1 MHSRACVLK
10 KGLFESTRNRLIN
23 MQRRISS
30 RILIYSVSFI
40 VLTALAMAQGTSGI
54 ITGTVTD
61 STGAVIPNAAISIL
75 SPISGYKRTAQ
86 ADANGQYRF
95 NNLPFNR
102 YHMSV
107 IAQGFQPATKDAV
120 IRSASA
126 ITVNFQ
132 LAVASSSQTVTVD
145 ADAADMV
152 NSDPTS
158 ATAVDRSLFTKLPTE
173 STSAPLSSLVT
184 LSTPGIASDSNGLFH
199 PMGEHADTTYSIDGQ
214 PVSDQQSRVF
224 GNQLSLNA
232 IQSIN
237 VIDGIAPPE
246 YGDKAS
252 LVVQTT
258 TRSGL
263 GLPHPTGS
271 ISLNYGSFGTSNGSI
286 ALGFGNQRFGNF
298 LSFDGVNSG
307 RYLDTPEYHPLHAH
321 GNNEN
326 FFDRIDY
333 HPTQSDMLQLN
344 LSTSRSWFQNPNQYD
359 QQANGQ
365 DQRGEIFSYNIAPSW
380 THIFNASSLISIN
393 PYIRQDNFH
402 YFPSKDPFSDT
413 PATLT
418 QSRRL
423 QNVGLKV
430 DYSYSRGTNT
440 FKAGAM
446 FYHTFLN
453 EGFSLGITDPTFNAP
468 CLDANGAPDTNPDA
482 NDRNHCPAGDT
493 PNPNYISGTGPY
505 DLTRGGSLYRFN
517 GHTDIKQEAIYLQDN
532 IAWKNWTF
540 LVGGRVDNYNGLSS
554 RSMVQPRLGATYTL
568 KQTNTVFR
576 LGYGKLFL
584 TPYNENL
591 IVSSSTGI
599 GGLEGAGEAVP
610 LKPASRNQYDAGFE
624 QGFGKYLVLN
634 GEYFWKYTDRDYD
647 FDVLLNTPLA
657 FPIQWQKSKIDGF
670 GLKAT
675 LPARHGLSAYSVL
688 GHTRS
693 RFFGPEVGGILFNN
707 STSTAGVPFRI
718 DHDQAFQSSTHM
730 QYQPKPNGPW
740 YGVTWRYESGLV
752 AGNAPIDDGQN
763 PTDLTYL
770 TADQQTQI
778 QLRCGGVQ
786 ATREAP
792 LTSCPTGQLSS
803 PLLTLPKPGTENDDR
818 NPPRVAPRTMF
829 DMAAGWDNIFHR
841 DHIKTNLSV
850 TALNVTNKYALY
862 NFLSTFSGTHYVSP
876 RTVSAQVTLNF

>member
-1 MHSRACVLK
+1 MRRCIPS
-10 KGLFESTRNRLIN
+10 
-23 MQRRISS
+23 RIS
-30 RILIYSVSFI
+30 FA
-40 VLTALAMAQGTSGI
+40 ALSLLLLVTGALAQGTSGNV
-54 ITGTVTD
+54 TGTVTD
-61 STGAVIPNAAISIL
+61 ATGAVISTAVITIQN
-75 SPISGYKRTAQ
+75 PISGYKQTTET
-86 ADANGQYRF
+86 DANGQYHF
-95 NNLPFNR
+95 DNLPFNR

-107 IAQGFQPATKDAV
+107 VIQGFQSTTKDAV
-120 IRSASA
+120 LRSASST
-126 ITVNFQ
+126 TVNFQ

-145 ADAADMV
+145 AEASDMV

-158 ATAVDRSLFTKLPTE
+158 ATAVDRSLFARLPTE

-263 GLPHPTGS
+263 GLPNPTGS
-271 ISLNYGSFGTSNGSI
+271 VSLNYGSFGTTNGSA
-286 ALGFGNQRFGNF
+286 ALGFGTKRFGNF
-298 LSFDGVNSG
+298 SSFDAVDSG
-307 RYLDTPEYHPLHAH
+307 RYLDTPEQQPLHAH

-333 HPTQSDMLQLN
+333 HPTQADSLQLN
-344 LSTSRSWFQNPNQYD
+344 LSASRSWFQNPNQYD
-359 QQANGQ
+359 QQAAGQ

-380 THIFNASSLISIN
+380 THIINANSLIDIN
-393 PYIRQDNFH
+393 PYLRQDNFH

-413 PATLT
+413 PATLA

-423 QNVGLKV
+423 QNAGLKV
-430 DYSYSRGTNT
+430 DYSYSRGINS
-440 FKAGAM
+440 FKVGAM

-453 EGFSLGITDPTFNAP
+453 EGFSLGITDPAFNAP
-468 CLDANGAPDTNPDA
+468 CVNADGAPDTNSDA
-482 NDRNHCPAGDT
+482 NDPNNCPVGDT
-493 PNPNYISGTGPY
+493 TNPNYNSGTAPY
-505 DLTRGGSLYRFN
+505 DLTRGGSLYHFN
-517 GHTDIKQEAIYLQDN
+517 GHTDIKQEALYLQDN

-540 LVGGRVDNYNGLSS
+540 LLGGRVDNYNGLSS
-554 RSMVQPRLGATYTL
+554 RSMVEPRLGGTYTV
-568 KQTNTVFR
+568 KTTNTVLR

-591 IVSSSTGI
+591 LVSSSTGI
-599 GGLEGAGEAVP
+599 GGLEGAGAAVA
-610 LKPASRNQYDAGFE
+610 LKPAGRNQYDAGFE
-624 QGFGKYLVLN
+624 QGFGKHLVVN

-657 FPIQWQKSKIDGF
+657 FPIQWAKSKIDGF
-670 GLKAT
+670 GIKVT
-675 LPARHGLSAYSVL
+675 VPMTHGVSGYSVL

-693 RFFGPEVGGILFNN
+693 RFFGPEVGGILFNQ
-707 STSTAGVPFRI
+707 SPVPAGVPFRI
-718 DHDQAFQSSTHM
+718 DHDQAFQQSTHM

-740 YGVTWRYESGLV
+740 YGITWRYESGLV

-770 TADQQTQI
+770 TADQQSQI
-778 QLRCGGVQ
+778 LLRCGNVQ
-786 ATREAP
+786 ATRNAP

-803 PLLTLPKPGTENDDR
+803 PLLSLPKPGTENDDR

-829 DMAAGWDNIFHR
+829 DMAAGWDNILR
-841 DHIKTNLSV
+841 RNRVKTNLSV
-850 TALNVTNKYALY
+850 TAVNVTNKYALY
-862 NFLSTFSGTHYVSP
+862 NFLSTFSGTHFVSP
-876 RTVSAQVTLNF
+876 RTVNAQVTINF

>member
-1 MHSRACVLK
+1 MHKSIP
-10 KGLFESTRNRLIN
+10 SQI
-23 MQRRISS
+23 
-30 RILIYSVSFI
+30 SFI
-40 VLTALAMAQGTSGI
+40 ALSFLLLVTGALAQGTSGN

-61 STGAVIPNAAISIL
+61 TTGAVL
-75 SPISGYKRTAQ
+75 SSAVVTIQNPISGYKQTTQ
-86 ADANGQYRF
+86 TDASGQYHF
-95 NNLPFNR
+95 DNLPFNR

-107 IAQGFQPATKDAV
+107 VVAGFQSTTKDTML
-120 IRSASA
+120 RSASNTA
-126 ITVNFQ
+126 VNFQ
-132 LAVASSSQTVTVD
+132 LSVASSSQSVTVD
-145 ADAADMV
+145 AEASDMV

-158 ATAVDRSLFTKLPTE
+158 ATSVDRSLFARLPTE

-271 ISLNYGSFGTSNGSI
+271 LSMNYGSFGTTNGSA
-286 ALGFGNQRFGNF
+286 ALGFGNQRLGNF
-298 LSFDGVNSG
+298 SSFDAVDSG
-307 RYLDTPEYHPLHAH
+307 RYLDTPEHDPLHAH

-333 HPTQSDMLQLN
+333 HPTQADSLQLN
-344 LSTSRSWFQNPNQYD
+344 LSASRSWFQNPNQYD
-359 QQANGQ
+359 QQAVGQ
-365 DQRGEIFSYNIAPSW
+365 DQRGEIFSYNLSPSW
-380 THIFNASSLISIN
+380 THIIDANSLISVN
-393 PYIRQDNFH
+393 PYLRQDNFH
-402 YFPSKDPFSDT
+402 YYPSKDPFSDT
-413 PATLT
+413 PATLA

-423 QNVGLKV
+423 QNAGLKV
-430 DYSYSRGTNT
+430 DYSYSHGIHS
-440 FKAGAM
+440 FKVGAM

-468 CLDANGAPDTNPDA
+468 CLNANGAPDTNPDSEDP
-482 NDRNHCPAGDT
+482 NNCPAGDT
-493 PNPNYISGTGPY
+493 ANPNYNTGTGAY
-505 DLTRGGSLYRFN
+505 DLTRGGSLYHFN

-532 IAWKNWTF
+532 IVWKNWS
-540 LVGGRVDNYNGLSS
+540 LLAGARVDNYNGLSS
-554 RSMVQPRLGATYTL
+554 RSMVEPRLGATYNV
-568 KQTNTVFR
+568 KPTNTVLR

-599 GGLEGAGEAVP
+599 GGLEGAGAAVA
-610 LKPASRNQYDAGFE
+610 LKPAGRNQYDAGFE
-624 QGFGKYLVLN
+624 QGFGKHLVLN

-670 GLKAT
+670 GIKVT
-675 LPARHGLSAYSVL
+675 VPMTHGVSAYSVL

-693 RFFGPEVGGILFNN
+693 RFFGPEVGGILFND
-707 STSTAGVPFRI
+707 SPVPAGVPFRI
-718 DHDQAFQSSTHM
+718 DHDQAFQQSTHM
-730 QYQPKPNGPW
+730 QYQPKPRGPW
-740 YGVTWRYESGLV
+740 YGITWRYESGLV

-770 TADQQTQI
+770 TADQQSQI
-778 QLRCGGVQ
+778 LLRCGNVQ
-786 ATREAP
+786 ATRTAP
-792 LTSCPTGQLSS
+792 LTSCPTGELSS
-803 PLLTLPKPGTENDDR
+803 PLLSLPKPGTENDDR

-829 DMAAGWDNIFHR
+829 DMAAGWDNILRR
-841 DHIKTNLSV
+841 DRFKTNLSV
-850 TALNVTNKYALY
+850 TAVNVTNKYALY
-862 NFLSTFSGTHYVSP
+862 NFLSTFSGTHFVSP
-876 RTVSAQVTLNF
+876 RTVSGQVTLNF

>member
-1 MHSRACVLK
+1 MHRSIPSQL
-10 KGLFESTRNRLIN
+10 SLIAL
-23 MQRRISS
+23 SFFL
-30 RILIYSVSFI
+30 LI
-40 VLTALAMAQGTSGI
+40 TGALAQGTSGN

-61 STGAVIPNAAISIL
+61 TTGAVISSATVSVQN
-75 SPISGYKRTAQ
+75 PISGYEGTTQ
-86 ADANGQYRF
+86 TDTNGQYHF
-95 NNLPFNR
+95 DNLPFNR

-107 IAQGFQPATKDAV
+107 VVAGFQPATKDAML
-120 IRSASA
+120 RSASNTT
-126 ITVNFQ
+126 INFE
-132 LAVASSSQTVTVD
+132 LTIASNSQSVTVD
-145 ADAADMV
+145 AEASDMV

-158 ATAVDRSLFTKLPTE
+158 ATAIDRSLFARLPTE

-263 GLPHPTGS
+263 SLPHPTGS
-271 ISLNYGSFGTSNGSI
+271 VSLNYGSFGTSNGSA
-286 ALGFGNQRFGNF
+286 ALGFGNQRLGNF
-298 LSFDGVNSG
+298 SSFDAVDSG
-307 RYLDTPEYHPLHAH
+307 RYLDTPEQQPLHAH

-333 HPTQSDMLQLN
+333 HPTQADSLQLN
-344 LSTSRSWFQNPNQYD
+344 LSASRSWFQNPNQYD
-359 QQANGQ
+359 QQALGQ

-380 THIFNASSLISIN
+380 THILNANSLVAVN
-393 PYIRQDNFH
+393 PYLRQDNFH
-402 YFPSKDPFSDT
+402 YYPSKDPFSDT
-413 PATLT
+413 PATLA

-423 QNVGLKV
+423 QNAGLKV
-430 DYSYSRGTNT
+430 DYSYSHGIHS
-440 FKAGAM
+440 FKVGAM

-468 CLDANGAPDTNPDA
+468 CLDANGAPDTNADA
-482 NDRNHCPAGDT
+482 NDPNNCPAGDT
-493 PNPNYISGTGPY
+493 ANPNYNSGTEPY
-505 DLTRGGSLYRFN
+505 DLTRGGALYHFN

-532 IAWKNWTF
+532 VVWKNWTF
-540 LVGGRVDNYNGLSS
+540 LLGGRVDNYNGLSS
-554 RSMVQPRLGATYTL
+554 RSMVEPRIGGTYTV
-568 KQTNTVFR
+568 KFTNTVLR

-599 GGLEGAGEAVP
+599 GGLEGAGAAVA
-610 LKPASRNQYDAGFE
+610 LKPAARNQYDAGFE
-624 QGFGKYLVLN
+624 QGFGKHLVVN

-670 GLKAT
+670 GIKVT
-675 LPARHGLSAYSVL
+675 VPTTHGVSAYSVL

-707 STSTAGVPFRI
+707 SPVPAGVPFRI
-718 DHDQAFQSSTHM
+718 DHDQAFQQSTHM
-730 QYQPKPNGPW
+730 QYQPNPRGPW
-740 YGVTWRYESGLV
+740 YGITWRYESGLV
-752 AGNAPIDDGQN
+752 AGNAPIDNGLT

-770 TADQQTQI
+770 TADQQSQI
-778 QLRCGGVQ
+778 LLRCGNVQ
-786 ATREAP
+786 ATRTEP

-803 PLLTLPKPGTENDDR
+803 SLLSLPKPGTENDDR

-829 DMAAGWDNIFHR
+829 DMAAGWDNLLHR
-841 DHIKTNLSV
+841 DRFKTNLSV
-850 TALNVTNKYALY
+850 TAVNVTNKYALY
-862 NFLSTFSGTHYVSP
+862 NFLSTFSGTHFVSP
-876 RTVSAQVTLNF
+876 RTVSGQVTLNF

>member
-1 MHSRACVLK
+1 
-10 KGLFESTRNRLIN
+10 

-30 RILIYSVSFI
+30 RLLSPLFLILFVAG
-40 VLTALAMAQGTSGI
+40 ALAQGTSGNI
-54 ITGTVTD
+54 SGTVTD
-61 STGAVIPNAAISIL
+61 PTGAVLPNAAVTIL
-75 SPISGYKRTAQ
+75 NPISGYKQTAQ
-86 ADANGQYRF
+86 TDASGQYHF
-95 NNLPFNR
+95 TNLPFNR
-102 YHMSV
+102 YHMAV
-107 IAQGFQPATKDAV
+107 VLKGFRPVTKDTA
-120 IRSASA
+120 IRSASD
-126 ITVNFQ
+126 IRVDFQ

-158 ATAVDRSLFTKLPTE
+158 ATAVDRSLFSKLPTE

-271 ISLNYGSFGTSNGSI
+271 VSLSYGSFGTANGSV
-286 ALGFGNQRFGNF
+286 ALGFGTRRMGNF
-298 LSFDGVNSG
+298 ASFDAVDSG
-307 RYLDTPEYHPLHAH
+307 RYLDTPEYRPLHAH

-333 HPTQSDMLQLN
+333 HPTLMDSLQLN
-344 LSTSRSWFQNPNQYD
+344 LNASRSWFQNPNQYD
-359 QQANGQ
+359 QQAAGQ

-380 THIFNASSLISIN
+380 THIFNANSLIDIN
-393 PYIRQDNFH
+393 PYLRQDNFH

-413 PATLT
+413 PATLE

-423 QNVGLKV
+423 QNLGLKV
-430 DYSYSRGTNT
+430 DYSYSRGINS
-440 FKAGAM
+440 FKVGAM
-446 FYHTFLN
+446 LYHTFLN
-453 EGFSLGITDPTFNAP
+453 ESFSLGITDPTFNAP
-468 CLDANGAPDTNPDA
+468 CLDANGAPDASPDA
-482 NDRNHCPAGDT
+482 NNPASCPASDS
-493 PNPNYISGTGPY
+493 PNPNYNPGSGPY
-505 DLTRGGSLYRFN
+505 DLTRGGSPYHFSGR
-517 GHTDIKQEAIYLQDN
+517 TDIKQEALYLQDN
-532 IAWKNWTF
+532 IVWKNWSF
-540 LVGGRVDNYNGLSS
+540 LAGARVDNYNGLSS
-554 RSMVQPRLGATYTL
+554 RSMVQPRLGATYNV
-568 KQTNTVFR
+568 KATNTVLR

-599 GGLEGAGEAVP
+599 GGLEGAGAAVP
-610 LKPASRNQYDAGFE
+610 LKPAGRNQYDAGFE
-624 QGFGKYLVLN
+624 QGFGKHLVVN

-670 GLKAT
+670 GIKIT
-675 LPARHGLSAYSVL
+675 VPTTHGISAYSVL

-693 RFFGPEVGGILFNN
+693 RFFGPEVGGILFNQ
-707 STSTAGVPFRI
+707 SPVPAGVPFRI
-718 DHDQAFQSSTHM
+718 DHDQAFQGSTHM
-730 QYQPKPNGPW
+730 QIQPKPKGPW
-740 YGVTWRYESGLV
+740 YGITWRYESGLV

-770 TADQQTQI
+770 TADQQSQLL
-778 QLRCGGVQ
+778 LRCGGAQ
-786 ATREAP
+786 ATLNAP

-803 PLLTLPKPGTENDDR
+803 PLLSLPKPGTENDDL

-829 DMAAGWDNIFHR
+829 DMAAGWDNILHR
-841 DHIKTNLSV
+841 DHVKTNLSV
-850 TALNVTNKYALY
+850 TAVNVTNKYALY
-862 NFLSTFSGTHYVSP
+862 NFLSTFSGTHFVSP

>member
-1 MHSRACVLK
+1 MHRRVPS
-10 KGLFESTRNRLIN
+10 
-23 MQRRISS
+23 RIS
-30 RILIYSVSFI
+30 FI
-40 VLTALAMAQGTSGI
+40 TLALLLLVTGAFAQGTSGN

-61 STGAVIPNAAISIL
+61 TTGAVIPKALITIQNPL
-75 SPISGYKRTAQ
+75 SGYKQAAQ
-86 ADANGQYRF
+86 TDANGQYHF
-95 NNLPFNR
+95 DNLPFNR

-107 IAQGFQPATKDAV
+107 VVAGFQPATKDTML
-120 IRSASA
+120 RSASNVA
-126 ITVNFQ
+126 INFQ

-145 ADAADMV
+145 AEASDMV

-158 ATAVDRSLFTKLPTE
+158 ATAVDRSLFARLPTE

-232 IQSIN
+232 IQSVN

-263 GLPHPTGS
+263 GLPRPTGS
-271 ISLNYGSFGTSNGSI
+271 ISLNYGSFGTTNGSA
-286 ALGFGNQRFGNF
+286 ALGFGNKRLGNF
-298 LSFDGVNSG
+298 SSFDAVDSG
-307 RYLDTPEYHPLHAH
+307 RYLDTPEQQPLHAH

-333 HPTQSDMLQLN
+333 HPTQADSLQLN
-344 LSTSRSWFQNPNQYD
+344 LGASRSWFQNPNQYD
-359 QQANGQ
+359 QQALGQ

-380 THIFNASSLISIN
+380 THIISADSLIAVN
-393 PYIRQDNFH
+393 PYLRQDNFH
-402 YFPSKDPFSDT
+402 YYPSRDPFSDS
-413 PATLT
+413 PATLA

-423 QNVGLKV
+423 QNAGLKV
-430 DYSYSRGTNT
+430 DYSYAHGIHS
-440 FKAGAM
+440 FKVGAM

-453 EGFSLGITDPTFNAP
+453 EGFSLGITDPEFNAP
-468 CLDANGAPDTNPDA
+468 CLNASGAPDTNPDA
-482 NDRNHCPAGDT
+482 NDPNNCPVGDT
-493 PNPNYISGTGPY
+493 ANPNYNAGTGPY
-505 DLTRGGSLYRFN
+505 DLTRGGSLYHFN
-517 GHTDIKQEAIYLQDN
+517 GHTDIKQEAVYLQDN

-540 LVGGRVDNYNGLSS
+540 LLGGRVDNYNGLSS
-554 RSMVQPRLGATYTL
+554 RSMVEPRLGGTYTV
-568 KQTNTVFR
+568 KSTNTVFR

-599 GGLEGAGEAVP
+599 GGLEGAGAAVA
-610 LKPASRNQYDAGFE
+610 LKPAARNQYDAGFE
-624 QGFGKYLVLN
+624 QGFGKHLVLN

-670 GLKAT
+670 GIKITVPAT
-675 LPARHGLSAYSVL
+675 HGISAYSVL

-707 STSTAGVPFRI
+707 SPVPAGVPFRI
-718 DHDQAFQSSTHM
+718 DHDQAFQQSTHM
-730 QYQPKPNGPW
+730 QYQPKPRGPW
-740 YGVTWRYESGLV
+740 YGITWRYESGLV
-752 AGNAPIDDGQN
+752 AGNAPIDNGQTA
-763 PTDLTYL
+763 TDLTYL
-770 TADQQTQI
+770 TADQQSQI
-778 QLRCGGVQ
+778 LLRCGNVQ
-786 ATREAP
+786 ATRTAP

-803 PLLTLPKPGTENDDR
+803 PLLSLPKPGTENDDR

-829 DMAAGWDNIFHR
+829 DMAAGWDNILHR
-841 DHIKTNLSV
+841 DRWKTNVSV
-850 TALNVTNKYALY
+850 TAVNVTNKYALY
-862 NFLSTFSGTHYVSP
+862 NFLSTFSGTHFVSP
-876 RTVSAQVTLNF
+876 RTVSGQLTLNF